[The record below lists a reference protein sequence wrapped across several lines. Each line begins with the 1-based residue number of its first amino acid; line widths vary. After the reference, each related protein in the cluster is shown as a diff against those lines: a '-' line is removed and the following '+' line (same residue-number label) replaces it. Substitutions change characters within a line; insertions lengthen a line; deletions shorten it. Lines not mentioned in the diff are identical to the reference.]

1 MNTKLLAVIAL
12 GTFAISAIPAAAAA
26 NQPLSPAGGQR
37 EANNGP
43 SINSDGTFGGQ
54 SQNLVV
60 DGVYADAYGSNM
72 TYDTHKSGSL
82 SRSGSDR

>member
-12 GTFAISAIPAAAAA
+12 GTFAVSAIPAAASF

-37 EANNGP
+37 ADNNGP

-54 SQNLVV
+54 SQNLVYS
-60 DGVYADAYGSNM
+60 DGYGSAA
-72 TYDTHKSGSL
+72 TYEDHKSGSL